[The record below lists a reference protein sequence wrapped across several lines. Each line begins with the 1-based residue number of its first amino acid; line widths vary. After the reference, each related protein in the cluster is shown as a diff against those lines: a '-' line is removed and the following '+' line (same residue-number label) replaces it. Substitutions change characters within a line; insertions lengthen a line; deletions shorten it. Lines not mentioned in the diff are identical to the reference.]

1 MGRGMFLP
9 SPQYAVSLNATSSAA
24 QYSDSPFPTLQ
35 WVTWALF
42 SSSSH
47 VFCQMVCTSSLK
59 QLTWASQLE
68 PNMNEFS
75 DGCHTPDRLQT
86 FLLMVINAVILAC
99 LFLSS
104 KAYNPSPQHCPRH
117 WSSREKVQ
125 GLSSKSA
132 ARAPH
137 IPRQP
142 ICHAF
147 CSAFLPK
154 QNCSREHGK
163 EFSQEAR
170 HLVQY
175 FGFQGPLI
183 APHQ

>member
-1 MGRGMFLP
+1 
-9 SPQYAVSLNATSSAA
+9 
-24 QYSDSPFPTLQ
+24 
-35 WVTWALF
+35 
-42 SSSSH
+42 
-47 VFCQMVCTSSLK
+47 MVCTSSLK

-75 DGCHTPDRLQT
+75 DGCHTPHRLQT
-86 FLLMVINAVILAC
+86 FLLMVINVVILAC

-104 KAYNPSPQHCPRH
+104 KAYNSSPQHCPCH
-117 WSSREKVQ
+117 WSSRGKVQ

-132 ARAPH
+132 AKAPH

-175 FGFQGPLI
+175 FVFQGLLI
-183 APHQ
+183 APPPVRLGDLNQIITLLCLTIPCGRSSAFRNSSASSPIMGLLDERS